1 MSLMTKKASQVSYD
15 DVRQALHGRTPD
27 VLSYIGLPTDYAA
40 ALNAMG
46 ANAGRWNQFAKSK
59 SQAVVAIPIYAGE
72 SLDIVNWTI
81 YSATG
86 GTIISRR
93 KNDDG
98 QWVDEHDRKRVAFS
112 GSAQVG
118 VSVSVAHREA
128 ILAGLSIDQS

>member
-1 MSLMTKKASQVSYD
+1 MTKKASQVTYD
-15 DVRQALHGRTPD
+15 DVRHALHGRTPD

-46 ANAGRWNQFAKSK
+46 AKSGRWNQFAKSK
-59 SQAVVAIPIYAGE
+59 SQAVMAIPIYAGE

-98 QWVDEHDRKRVAFS
+98 EWVDEHDRKRVAFS

-128 ILAGLSIDQS
+128 ILAGLSIDHS